1 MVESKNNIQI
11 PKENLTFR
19 FSRSAGP
26 GGQNV
31 NKVNTRV
38 TVLLDVPGCSSFT
51 ESQKKLILSRLATRT
66 NKTGQI
72 RVTSQR
78 HRTQKQNR
86 IAAIERLQQ
95 LVAEALR
102 KKLVRKKT
110 KIPYSAR
117 MRRLEVKKQRSQ
129 IKKQRA
135 KKNFTGDLED

>member
-1 MVESKNNIQI
+1 MIKINENIEI
-11 PKENLTFR
+11 AEDKLTFR

-51 ESQKKLILSRLATRT
+51 DSQKRLILSRLATRA

-78 HRTQKQNR
+78 YRTQKENR
-86 IAAIERLQQ
+86 TAAIERLQQ
-95 LVAEALR
+95 LLAEALR
-102 KKLVRKKT
+102 KKPARKKT
-110 KIPYSAR
+110 KIPYAAK
-117 MRRLEVKKQRSQ
+117 MRRLEAKKQRSQ

-135 KKNFTGDLED
+135 KKNFNGNQEN

>member
-1 MVESKNNIQI
+1 MIEINDNIEIAEDQ
-11 PKENLTFR
+11 LTFK

-51 ESQKKLILSRLATRT
+51 DSQKKLILSRLATRT

-95 LVAEALR
+95 LLAEALR
-102 KKLVRKKT
+102 KKTARKKT
-110 KIPYSAR
+110 KIPYTAR
-117 MRRLEVKKQRSQ
+117 MRRLEEKKQRSQ
-129 IKKQRA
+129 IKRQRA
-135 KKNFTGDLED
+135 KKNFTEDLEN